1 MNDSIHDR
9 MSRRALGRGLCVIVA
24 VCVGGLAS
32 AVTLRWAPPADALS
46 LDPHAQNEVMSNSFN
61 AHLYERLVTRDADLA
76 LAPGLAT
83 SWRQVNALTWRF
95 QLRPGVRFHDG
106 SPLTG
111 EDVVFSVQ
119 RAQHPASAVAQYAR
133 GLGRPV
139 HLGKGVVEFRLD
151 KPNPVFLDHVDAV
164 PVMSL
169 AWSRRHGVLVPLS
182 LKLQQESHAKH
193 HAMGTGPFVLSSR
206 QADTQSVLSLNPH
219 YWGSVAGNVTTLV
232 VQPIGNALT
241 RTAALVKGE
250 IDIVTA
256 PALQDLE
263 RLAATPGIL
272 VRRTRENRVVFLGF
286 DQKRDELLYSNV
298 KGRNPLKDARVRQ
311 AIAHALDM
319 DTVQRVLMRDLATP
333 TGCPLPSALTCDS
346 LPELDANR
354 PVFDLPRARQ
364 LLNEAGYPD
373 GFELTLDCPN
383 DRNVNDETLCVAMAS
398 MLAKAGIALKVHAMP
413 RSLFF
418 PKLDRFETSFYLMAW
433 GGAELDAQPTM
444 DPMMH
449 SYDAKTGLGEVN
461 FGRFSDPQLDALI
474 EASAIEANPI
484 VRQRLVQDALSR
496 HQRESYHVVLYRQTL
511 AWAMRKGVNATPVA
525 NNHLRAWLIQVS
537 P

>member
-1 MNDSIHDR
+1 MHFSIHK
-9 MSRRALGRGLCVIVA
+9 GRLRLPLWRGACVIVA
-24 VCVGGLAS
+24 ACMCGATS
-32 AVTLRWAPPADALS
+32 AATLRWAPPADALS

-61 AHLYERLVTRDADLA
+61 AHLYERLVTRDANLA
-76 LAPGLAT
+76 LVPGLPS

-133 GLGRPV
+133 SLGHAV
-139 HLGKGVVEFRLD
+139 SLGGGAVEFQLD

-164 PVMSL
+164 PIMNL
-169 AWSRRHGVLVPLS
+169 AWSRRHGVMVPLS

-206 QADTQSVLSLNPH
+206 QPDTQSVLSQNPH
-219 YWGSVAGNVTTLV
+219 YWGRVPGNVSTLI

-241 RTAALVKGE
+241 RSAALVKGD

-256 PALQDLE
+256 PALNDLD
-263 RLAATPGIL
+263 RLAATPGTL

-333 TGCPLPSALTCDS
+333 TGCMLPSALTCS
-346 LPELDANR
+346 SIPELDANR
-354 PVFDLPRARQ
+354 PAFDPSRSRQ

-373 GFELTLDCPN
+373 GFELTMDCPN
-383 DRNVNDETLCVAMAS
+383 DRNVNDEALCVAMAG
-398 MLAKAGIALKVHAMP
+398 MLAKVGIALKVHAMP

-418 PKLDRFETSFYLMAW
+418 PKLDRFETSAYLMAW

-444 DPMMH
+444 DPLMH
-449 SYDAKTGLGEVN
+449 SYDSASGRGEVN
-461 FGRFSDPQLDALI
+461 FGRFSDPRLDALI
-474 EASAIEANPI
+474 QASGVEANPA
-484 VRQRLVQDALSR
+484 VRKRLVREALLR
-496 HQRESYHVVLYRQTL
+496 HQREAYHVVLYRQTL
-511 AWAMRKGVNATPVA
+511 AWAMRDGVSATPAA
-525 NNHLRAWLIQVS
+525 NNHLRAWLIRVA